1 MPSRAT
7 IRDRVKYLPP
17 TRISGVGETSGFDPA
32 TMPNQLIWSPRWP
45 LLASAPAT
53 VVNGQRFR
61 LAEAGREFGREHLGV
76 GWVWVPQDS
85 VTMGV
90 WQSDGSDW
98 WPLSPIPDRPVLPAD
113 DSTFGTVV
121 IVGGELFR
129 WNGYIWIMSDSTL
142 YVNGETLVV
151 NGETLVSPLALQGV

>member
-1 MPSRAT
+1 MSLGIGLGIT
-7 IRDRVKYLPP
+7 SIHGLPIIGQGELSEFDASAYP
-17 TRISGVGETSGFDPA
+17 AGVAVSA
-32 TMPNQLIWSPRWP
+32 PRWP

-53 VVNGQRFR
+53 VVDGQSWRI
-61 LAEAGREFGREHLGV
+61 AEAGQDYGREYLGV
-76 GWVWVPQDS
+76 AGAWVPQDS